1 VKTKYVRTIDV
12 TVVIPTHNRR
22 EQILRALASLTVQ
35 SMAASRY
42 EVVVGIDGSTDGT
55 ADALA
60 ALSLPYAFRWAYQ
73 TRQGPGAARNLG
85 AEHAVG
91 DVLVFLDD
99 DHTASVQ
106 LLARHWSHHCGDE
119 MVIVQGYYPV
129 SPHALHDGSA
139 LLFDRKYRAAMER
152 LRRGGCADLWGGNY
166 SIRRDSFMSV
176 GGYSSMSFDQG
187 WGIGKAS
194 QLAWPAAAARS
205 SCPVPSPLSMYLSR
219 VCSPVGV
226 GRPWDCSTG
235 ATISGPRCRDPARFR
250 YRGCIA
256 VGATTWLGLYSSPD
270 AFVGTGLGLAP
281 PNVRPAR
288 ARLGTDRCSSGGSA
302 VLQGA
307 R

>member
-187 WGIGKAS
+187 WGIEN
-194 QLAWPAAAARS
+194 
-205 SCPVPSPLSMYLSR
+205 VPIKSLLSGRCGTAVGLLDWSHDFGTTLSRPGALPLSWLY
-219 VCSPVGV
+219 CG
-226 GRPWDCSTG
+226 GRYDL
-235 ATISGPRCRDPARFR
+235 A
-250 YRGCIA
+250 
-256 VGATTWLGLYSSPD
+256 
-270 AFVGTGLGLAP
+270 GTLLLP
-281 PNVRPAR
+281 
-288 ARLGTDRCSSGGSA
+288 
-302 VLQGA
+302 
-307 R
+307 